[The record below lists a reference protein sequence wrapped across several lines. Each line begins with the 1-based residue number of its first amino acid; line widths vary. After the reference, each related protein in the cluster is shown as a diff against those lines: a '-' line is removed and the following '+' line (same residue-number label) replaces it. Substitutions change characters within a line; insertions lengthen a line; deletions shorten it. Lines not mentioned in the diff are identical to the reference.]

1 MKELEK
7 ITVKDLIEFYELYVS
22 ETNDIK
28 LIEEKAEE
36 IYNEYM
42 PGSIMLNKEINS
54 AVGPL
59 ISIDVNNIGIN
70 PPTKEEAK
78 EILEKLKKLQKEL
91 ER

>member
-59 ISIDVNNIGIN
+59 ISIYVNNIGIN

>member
-7 ITVKDLIEFYELYVS
+7 MAVKDLIKFYELYLS

-28 LIEEKAEE
+28 WVEEKAEE

-42 PGSIMLNKEINS
+42 PGSTMLNKEINS

-59 ISIDVNNIGIN
+59 ISIYIKNLGLN
-70 PPTKEEAK
+70 PPSKEEAK
-78 EILEKLKKLQKEL
+78 QILEKLKKLQKEL
-91 ER
+91 EK